1 MKQLLHIP
9 SPKTKYLIK
18 EIKIN
23 YGVCTARCYHACPP
37 AAALFAA
44 PGSQQSSS
52 RTIPPG
58 RGCTSTSH
66 PFPSHL
72 WGLSLGKSSLCA
84 EGRAQ
89 KPVSWCVVSDSK
101 CAVVFRNRG
110 LGAFT
115 LQWSF
120 RVRQY
125 INTKEAKLLTSLKAS
140 VRVFWWLLV
149 LG

>member
-23 YGVCTARCYHACPP
+23 YGMCTARCYHACPP
-37 AAALFAA
+37 DTALFAA
-44 PGSQQSSS
+44 PCSQQSSS

-66 PFPSHL
+66 PIPSHH

-84 EGRAQ
+84 EGRAD
-89 KPVSWCVVSDSK
+89 KSVSWCMVSDSK
-101 CAVVFRNRG
+101 CTVVFWNRG
-110 LGAFT
+110 LSGFT
-115 LQWSF
+115 LQRSF

-125 INTKEAKLLTSLKAS
+125 INTKEAKLLTSLKAAM
-140 VRVFWWLLV
+140 RVFWWLLV
-149 LG
+149 LC